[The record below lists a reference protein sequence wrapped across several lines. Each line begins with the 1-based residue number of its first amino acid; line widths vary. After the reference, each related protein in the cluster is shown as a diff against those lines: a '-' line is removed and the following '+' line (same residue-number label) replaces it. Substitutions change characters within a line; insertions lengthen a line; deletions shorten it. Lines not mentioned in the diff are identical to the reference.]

1 MQYPIRPLIH
11 IERDLHDARRRV
23 FSDDPHVAL
32 TAEADI
38 RRLKDEMR
46 KHPEE
51 RDRKARVKAAQDER
65 LLRLWA

>member
-1 MQYPIRPLIH
+1 MRPLIQ

-38 RRLKDEMR
+38 RRLQDEQMQ
-46 KHPEE
+46 HPEE

-65 LLRLWA
+65 RLRLWA